1 MKNKKFLTLFQIDP
15 LHTIDPKTDSTFKII
30 LQALKLSHNVMYC
43 TPDRVYIKF
52 KETYVK
58 ARTLELSDKNKSF
71 RVKGDYKEKK
81 ISDFDIVFI
90 RQDPPF
96 NMNYILN
103 SYLIEIP
110 RLIDHKKPFFVNSPK
125 GIRNFSE
132 KIFPLL
138 FKNIIPETTISCD
151 KEILEAFIKKHKS
164 FILKPLFDKGGNGIF
179 LLKQNDPNTKSLIQ
193 ILSEDFKNP
202 IILQEFL
209 PNVKNGDKRIILID
223 GEPVGAVNRIPSDG
237 NFKANLHLGGS
248 ANKTILTK
256 KELAI
261 CKKIKPFL
269 ISNGLFFVGIDVI
282 DGKLTEINVTS
293 PTGIQQI
300 NKLNKVKIELILW
313 KKLTEKVLRNNST

>member
-15 LHTIDPKTDSTFKII
+15 LHKINPKTDSTYKII
-30 LQALKLSHNVMYC
+30 LQALKLNHKVMYC
-43 TPDRVYIKF
+43 TPENVFIKF

-58 ARTLELSDKNKSF
+58 AKTLESSEKNENFKI
-71 RVKGDYKEKK
+71 KGEIKEKK
-81 ISDFDIVFI
+81 ISDFDIIFI

-103 SYLIEIP
+103 GYLIEIP
-110 RLIDHKKPFFVNSPK
+110 KLTDNKKPFFVNSPS

-138 FKNIIPETTISCD
+138 FKSIIPETTISCK
-151 KEILEAFIKKHKS
+151 KEVLEVFIKKHNK
-164 FILKPLFDKGGNGIF
+164 FVLKPLFDKGGNGIF
-179 LLKQNDPNTKSLIQ
+179 LLKENDPNTNSIIQ
-193 ILSEDFKNP
+193 ISTENFKTP
-202 IILQEFL
+202 VILQEFL
-209 PNVKNGDKRIILID
+209 PNIKNGDKRIILID
-223 GEPVGAVNRIPSDG
+223 GEPVGAVNRSPSDG
-237 NFKANLHLGGS
+237 KFKANLHLGGS

-256 KELAI
+256 KEIAI

-269 ISNGLFFVGIDVI
+269 ISHGLFFVGIDVI

-300 NKLNKVKIELILW
+300 NKLNKVKIESILW
-313 KKLTEKVLRNNST
+313 KKLTEKVLRNNPT